1 MNQLG
6 GVYVNGR
13 PLPDST
19 RQKIVEL
26 AHSGAR
32 SKLVM
37 NMMILLAARKY
48 YDHDDVSKMLRKY
61 FAGPA
66 TSLGYC
72 KFQMAAS
79 RRSLA
84 GNVQSFL
91 LGLEGVTNLKKLSF
105 GDGNVCKAI
114 C

>member
-1 MNQLG
+1 
-6 GVYVNGR
+6 
-13 PLPDST
+13 
-19 RQKIVEL
+19 
-26 AHSGAR
+26 
-32 SKLVM
+32 
-37 NMMILLAARKY
+37 MMILLAARKY

-84 GNVQSFL
+84 GNVKSYA
-91 LGLEGVTNLKKLSF
+91 LGLPVGIGGGHKSEESVFWRWK
-105 GDGNVCKAI
+105 CM
-114 C
+114 